1 MTRLNSALDAHRFS
15 VMIPVVTPVKD
26 EGFIAWQVPPAEM
39 DRLWSEG
46 WRHFGPLFYRYA
58 QAQHGGRLMDV
69 RPLRVNLDR
78 FQPSRSQR
86 RVHRKNADLTVR
98 IQPPHID
105 ETRRALFHR
114 HKTRFVENVPDSLED
129 FLGAEPSIGPCL
141 TLEIALYRAD
151 SLLAASYMDV
161 GAAAVSSIYGFFDP
175 IEESRSLG
183 IATMLAE
190 MAWARDRGCRYYY
203 PGYAYAQPSHYDYK
217 KQFQGLECFDWDA
230 WRALPRMV

>member
-1 MTRLNSALDAHRFS
+1 MVRA
-15 VMIPVVTPVKD
+15 VTPVKD

-58 QAQHGGRLMDV
+58 QAQHGGRVLDV
-69 RPLRVNLDR
+69 RPLRIDLEA

-86 RVHRKNADLTVR
+86 RVHRKNADLAVR
-98 IQPPHID
+98 VQPPHID
-105 ETRRALFHR
+105 ELRRSLFHR
-114 HKTRFVENVPDSLED
+114 HKARFIENVPDCLED

-141 TLEIALYRAD
+141 TLEVGLYSGDR
-151 SLLAASYMDV
+151 LVAASYMDV
-161 GAAAVSSIYGFFDP
+161 GAAAVSSIYAFFDP
-175 IEESRSLG
+175 MEENRSLG

-190 MAWARDRGCRYYY
+190 MTWARDRGCRYYY

-217 KQFQGLECFDWDA
+217 KQFSGLESFDWET
-230 WRALPRMV
+230 WRPQPRTCQASG

>member
-1 MTRLNSALDAHRFS
+1 M
-15 VMIPVVTPVKD
+15 TPVKD

-69 RPLRVNLDR
+69 RPLRVDLAH
-78 FQPSRSQR
+78 FHPSRSQR
-86 RVHRKNADLTVR
+86 RVSRKNADLTVR
-98 IQPPHID
+98 VQPPHID
-105 ETRRALFHR
+105 DIRRAMFHQ
-114 HKTRFVENVPDSLED
+114 HKSRFVENVPDSLED

-141 TLEIALYRAD
+141 TLEVALYQKNR
-151 SLLAASYMDV
+151 LLAASYMDV
-161 GAAAVSSIYGFFDP
+161 GASAVSSIYGFFDP

-190 MAWARDRGCRYYY
+190 MAWARDRGCQYYY

-217 KQFQGLECFDWDA
+217 KQFLGLESFDWHA
-230 WRALPRMV
+230 WRPHPREVVGSR

>member
-1 MTRLNSALDAHRFS
+1 
-15 VMIPVVTPVKD
+15 MIGLVTPVKD

-69 RPLRVNLDR
+69 RPLRVNLEL

-86 RVHRKNADLTVR
+86 RVHRKNADLTMRV
-98 IQPPHID
+98 QPPHID
-105 ETRRALFHR
+105 ELRRALFHR
-114 HKTRFVENVPDSLED
+114 HKARFVENVPDSLED
-129 FLGAEPSIGPCL
+129 FLGVEPSIGPCL
-141 TLEIALYRAD
+141 TLEVGLYAHDR
-151 SLLAASYMDV
+151 LVAASYMDV
-161 GAAAVSSIYGFFDP
+161 GAGAVSSIYAFFDP
-175 IEESRSLG
+175 IEEDRSLG

-217 KQFQGLECFDWDA
+217 KQFSGLESFDWEA
-230 WRALPRMV
+230 WRPQPRQV